1 MSEFVDLYDRNRNF
15 LNRVVD
21 RNTYLFQ
28 PGEFMMYVLAIL
40 ENEEGKFLVT
50 QRALDK
56 KWAAGGWEM
65 PGGGAKSKESS
76 LDAIK
81 REVKEETGL
90 TLTSYKFRGLVTF
103 INSECESEL
112 MCVFTADGY
121 TGELIECN
129 EGELCWVDKKIVPE
143 LPTWEG
149 DKVFLNL
156 LLSEE
161 KRFFSVKLQYEGEL
175 LANTEI
181 RLY

>member
-1 MSEFVDLYDRNRNF
+1 MSEFVDLYDRNRKF

-90 TLTSYKFRGLVTF
+90 DVINGHVVYSYFNEDQKRHDNYFVDIYRFKFDFKLNDVTLNAKESIDCKFVSLEELVTMHKEQPF
-103 INSECESEL
+103 LHFERIMKAL
-112 MCVFTADGY
+112 QQ
-121 TGELIECN
+121 
-129 EGELCWVDKKIVPE
+129 KK
-143 LPTWEG
+143 
-149 DKVFLNL
+149 
-156 LLSEE
+156 
-161 KRFFSVKLQYEGEL
+161 
-175 LANTEI
+175 
-181 RLY
+181 

>member
-1 MSEFVDLYDRNRNF
+1 MSEFVDLYDRNRKL

-81 REVKEETGL
+81 REVKKKKRGFFL
-90 TLTSYKFRGLVTF
+90 KKGHVVYSYF
-103 INSECESEL
+103 
-112 MCVFTADGY
+112 
-121 TGELIECN
+121 N
-129 EGELCWVDKKIVPE
+129 ED
-143 LPTWEG
+143 
-149 DKVFLNL
+149 
-156 LLSEE
+156 E
-161 KRFFSVKLQYEGEL
+161 KDMIIIL
-175 LANTEI
+175 
-181 RLY
+181 

>member
-1 MSEFVDLYDRNRNF
+1 MTITTLCYIENDGKYLM
-15 LNRVVD
+15 LHRVKKQND
-21 RNTYLFQ
+21 MN
-28 PGEFMMYVLAIL
+28 
-40 ENEEGKFLVT
+40 EGKWIGV
-50 QRALDK
+50 
-56 KWAAGGWEM
+56 GGHTENQ
-65 PGGGAKSKESS
+65 ESPEEC
-76 LDAIK
+76 LLRD
-81 REVKEETGL
+81 VKEETGL

-129 EGELCWVDKKIVPE
+129 EGELCWVDKKTVPE

-149 DKVFLNL
+149 DKAFLNL

-175 LANTEI
+175 LVNTEI

>member
-1 MSEFVDLYDRNRNF
+1 MSEFVDLYDRNRKL

-21 RNTYLFQ
+21 RSTYVFQ

-65 PGGGAKSKESS
+65 PGGGAKSEESS

-90 TLTSYKFRGLVTF
+90 DVKNITYFGNQPWPYPSGLMVGFIADYAGGEITLQD
-103 INSECESEL
+103 EEL
-112 MCVFTADGY
+112 SSGDFY
-121 TGELIECN
+121 TRDHL
-129 EGELCWVDKKIVPE
+129 PE
-143 LPTWEG
+143 LPR
-149 DKVFLNL
+149 K
-156 LLSEE
+156 LS
-161 KRFFSVKLQYEGEL
+161 
-175 LANTEI
+175 LARKMIDWWLDCSNK
-181 RLY
+181 

>member
-1 MSEFVDLYDRNRNF
+1 MSEFVDLYDRNRKF

-81 REVKEETGL
+81 REVKEEIGL
-90 TLTSYKFRGLVTF
+90 DITDIQYYKSQPWSFSSTLLLGFWCKAHGDTPIQMDENELRVARWADRDEA
-103 INSECESEL
+103 INSLDDASLTTE
-112 MCVFTADGY
+112 MIQYYKQG
-121 TGELIECN
+121 
-129 EGELCWVDKKIVPE
+129 
-143 LPTWEG
+143 
-149 DKVFLNL
+149 KV
-156 LLSEE
+156 
-161 KRFFSVKLQYEGEL
+161 V
-175 LANTEI
+175 
-181 RLY
+181 

>member
-1 MSEFVDLYDRNRNF
+1 MSEFVDLYDRNRKL

-90 TLTSYKFRGLVTF
+90 DVINGHVVYSYFNEDKKRHDNYFVDIYKFVLEFDEKDVKVQDEEVAGFEIATVEQIKAYAKQGIFLHYDSIRQ
-103 INSECESEL
+103 
-112 MCVFTADGY
+112 VFED
-121 TGELIECN
+121 
-129 EGELCWVDKKIVPE
+129 
-143 LPTWEG
+143 
-149 DKVFLNL
+149 
-156 LLSEE
+156 
-161 KRFFSVKLQYEGEL
+161 
-175 LANTEI
+175 
-181 RLY
+181 

>member
-1 MSEFVDLYDRNRNF
+1 MSEFVDLYDRNRKF

-90 TLTSYKFRGLVTF
+90 DV
-103 INSECESEL
+103 INGRAVAQVRSQHVNDGALRRQLHMIKLYAGKTYRIGTERASRSEDAAPL
-112 MCVFTADGY
+112 DTAQARRTHGRCPLGRS
-121 TGELIECN
+121 TALI
-129 EGELCWVDKKIVPE
+129 
-143 LPTWEG
+143 
-149 DKVFLNL
+149 
-156 LLSEE
+156 LS
-161 KRFFSVKLQYEGEL
+161 R
-175 LANTEI
+175 
-181 RLY
+181 

>member
-1 MSEFVDLYDRNRNF
+1 MSEFVDLYDRNRKF

-90 TLTSYKFRGLVTF
+90 DVKYPKICGIKWWEVSKNKRYVVLLFKTNEYCGALQSSDEGKVFWAKLD
-103 INSECESEL
+103 ELESMKLAENFDKIL
-112 MCVFTADGY
+112 NVFTDDDVQEHIQLKNHGQWIDI
-121 TGELIECN
+121 L
-129 EGELCWVDKKIVPE
+129 K
-143 LPTWEG
+143 
-149 DKVFLNL
+149 
-156 LLSEE
+156 
-161 KRFFSVKLQYEGEL
+161 
-175 LANTEI
+175 
-181 RLY
+181 